1 MATQTKEPEFT
12 LMKIP
17 QDLIERGRGI
27 AGKGHEVWLA
37 GLGAF
42 AAVEEEGST
51 LFNNLV
57 KRGRTVES
65 TGRKRVEEM
74 REQMEERH
82 ERVTHEL
89 EERVYDPVL
98 SALRSF
104 GVPTRGEIRELS
116 GKVDALSRQVQ
127 ALLSRMPGGADAGEY
142 AVFYVMARED
152 GWVVGREGAE
162 NALYVES
169 TKELALDRARTLVH
183 NQTPSRLHVYRRDG
197 SIQDTFTYD
206 E

>member
-27 AGKGHEVWLA
+27 AGKGHDVWLA

-42 AAVEEEGST
+42 AAVEEEGSA
-51 LFNNLV
+51 LFNTLV
-57 KRGRTVES
+57 KKGRTVED
-65 TGRKRVEEM
+65 TGRKRVDEM
-74 REQMEERH
+74 REQLGEQQEK
-82 ERVTHEL
+82 VTHEL
-89 EERVYDPVL
+89 EERVYEPVV

-104 GVPTRGEIRELS
+104 GVPTRREIRDLS
-116 GKVDALSRQVQ
+116 AKVDALSRQVQ
-127 ALLSRMPGGADAGEY
+127 VLLSRMGGAGGGDY
-142 AVFYVMARED
+142 AVYYVMARED
-152 GWVVGREGAE
+152 GWIVGKEGTE
-162 NALYVES
+162 DPLFVET

-197 SIQDTFTYD
+197 SIQDTFTY
-206 E
+206 EE